1 MHVYVISV
9 LRASFLSSFRRT
21 KRNPDVARGK
31 PYYLLDPL
39 LTIISFFFLFFIYV
53 LLKWTTHLDV
63 RTVSNLLQSLTT
75 SFPLRLFS
83 LRFSTVFLV
92 TGPAL
97 NLRTSPHN
105 FMFADHQ
112 NALIS
117 IFLFRMDIYRL
128 NVLDCQQPSCKY
140 LILIEIAARALP

>member
-1 MHVYVISV
+1 MHVYVICV

-39 LTIISFFFLFFIYV
+39 LTIISFFLFLFFFIYV

-75 SFPLRLFS
+75 FFRAFF
-83 LRFSTVFLV
+83 LRFSTMFSSV

-97 NLRTSPHN
+97 NLRMFPHK
-105 FMFADHQ
+105 FIFAECPYLHFSMDFRRYF
-112 NALIS
+112 ACLPIS
-117 IFLFRMDIYRL
+117 
-128 NVLDCQQPSCKY
+128 
-140 LILIEIAARALP
+140 